1 MNSTER
7 ALIAQRWSL
16 LQIEILPCFNDV
28 FGALTPKLEKLI
40 HVLELT
46 RIEDFVRSFR
56 HSPGRPA
63 AERAWFAN
71 AFVAKS
77 VLNIVNT
84 RALIDRLQNDRSL
97 RRICGFSLTKK
108 LPSVSTFSR
117 AFAEFAELRLAE
129 RVHETLV
136 KTYLGNELFC
146 GAASRLGI
154 AGIDGDNFRVQELG
168 EGGVTHAR

>member
-16 LQIEILPCFNDV
+16 LQIEVLPCFNDA
-28 FGALTPKLEKLI
+28 FGTLTPKLEKLI

-56 HSPGRPA
+56 DGSGRPA
-63 AERAWFAN
+63 TERSWFAN

-84 RALIDRLQNDRSL
+84 RALIDRLQNDRV
-97 RRICGFSLTKK
+97 T
-108 LPSVSTFSR
+108 
-117 AFAEFAELRLAE
+117 
-129 RVHETLV
+129 VHGTAPL
-136 KTYLGNELFC
+136 K
-146 GAASRLGI
+146 R
-154 AGIDGDNFRVQELG
+154 QEIQ
-168 EGGVTHAR
+168 